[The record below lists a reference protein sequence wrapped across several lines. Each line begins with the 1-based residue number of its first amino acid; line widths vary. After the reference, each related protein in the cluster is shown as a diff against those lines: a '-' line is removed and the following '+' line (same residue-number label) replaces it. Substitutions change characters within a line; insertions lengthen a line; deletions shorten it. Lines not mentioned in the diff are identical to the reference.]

1 MRVLVTGGAG
11 FIGSHVVDA
20 LLAAGHEPHV
30 IDNLSSGR
38 RENLPQGV
46 PLSEVDIRDTPA
58 LSAAF
63 DEARPEAIC
72 HHAAQVSVGRSVRE
86 PAVDAEINIVGMLNV
101 ISQAH
106 RVGAT
111 RFVFAS
117 SGGALYGE
125 TSDAADE
132 TTAAMPISPYGIGK
146 WMGER
151 YLDWAAGELGF
162 AVVSLRY
169 SNVYGPRQSVEG
181 EAGVV
186 AAFCRDLEAGNGL
199 TIFGDGCQTRDFV
212 FVGDVARAN
221 VAAIEGAN
229 PGEAAAINVS
239 TGEAV
244 DINMLAGLLS
254 ELVAARLERDDSEP
268 PRHEVSRAGDIRHS
282 LLDPSAAAGRLGW
295 SPEVPLRDG
304 LERTVAWLL
313 GAGS

>member
-1 MRVLVTGGAG
+1 MLVTGGAG

-125 TSDAADE
+125 TSEAADE
-132 TTAAMPISPYGIGK
+132 TTAAMPILC
-146 WMGER
+146 R
-151 YLDWAAGELGF
+151 
-162 AVVSLRY
+162 R
-169 SNVYGPRQSVEG
+169 
-181 EAGVV
+181 EA
-186 AAFCRDLEAGNGL
+186 N
-199 TIFGDGCQTRDFV
+199 
-212 FVGDVARAN
+212 
-221 VAAIEGAN
+221 
-229 PGEAAAINVS
+229 
-239 TGEAV
+239 
-244 DINMLAGLLS
+244 
-254 ELVAARLERDDSEP
+254 
-268 PRHEVSRAGDIRHS
+268 
-282 LLDPSAAAGRLGW
+282 
-295 SPEVPLRDG
+295 
-304 LERTVAWLL
+304 
-313 GAGS
+313 

>member
-20 LLAAGHEPHV
+20 LLSAGHEPHV
-30 IDNLSSGR
+30 IDDLSSGR
-38 RENLPQGV
+38 RENLPPGV
-46 PLSEVDIRDTPA
+46 PLSEVDIRDTLA

-72 HHAAQVSVGRSVRE
+72 HHAAQVSVARSVRE
-86 PAVDAEINIVGMLNV
+86 PAVDAEINIVGTLNV

-125 TSDAADE
+125 TSEAADE

-162 AVVSLRY
+162 AAVSLRY

-186 AAFCRDLEAGNGL
+186 AAFCRDLAAGAGL
-199 TIFGDGCQTRDFV
+199 TIFGDGRQTRDFV

-221 VAAIEGAN
+221 VAAIERAQA
-229 PGEAAAINVS
+229 GECPAINVS

-244 DINMLAGLLS
+244 DINTLAGLLS
-254 ELVAARLERDDSEP
+254 ELVAARLGREDPEP
-268 PRHEVSRAGDIRHS
+268 PRHEPSRAGDIRHS
-282 LLDPSAAAGRLGW
+282 LLDPAAAVGRLGW
-295 SPEVPLRDG
+295 CPAVTLRDG

-313 GAGS
+313 EAGC

>member
-254 ELVAARLERDDSEP
+254 ELVAARLERDDSGP
-268 PRHEVSRAGDIRHS
+268 PRHEGARAGDIRHS

>member
-125 TSDAADE
+125 TSEAADE

-162 AVVSLRY
+162 AAVSLRY

-186 AAFCRDLEAGNGL
+186 AAFCRDLEAGTGL

-254 ELVAARLERDDSEP
+254 ELVAARLERDDSGP
-268 PRHEVSRAGDIRHS
+268 PRHEGARAGDIRHS

-313 GAGS
+313 GAGR

>member
-20 LLAAGHEPHV
+20 LLSAGHEPHV
-30 IDNLSSGR
+30 IDDLSSGR
-38 RENLPQGV
+38 RENLPPGV
-46 PLSEVDIRDTPA
+46 PLSEVDIRDTPV

-72 HHAAQVSVGRSVRE
+72 HHAAQVSVARSVRE
-86 PAVDAEINIVGMLNV
+86 PAVDAEINIVGTLNV

-125 TSDAADE
+125 TSESADE

-162 AVVSLRY
+162 AAVSLRY

-186 AAFCRDLEAGNGL
+186 VAFCRDLAAGAGL
-199 TIFGDGCQTRDFV
+199 TIFGDGRQTRDFV

-221 VAAIEGAN
+221 VAAIERAQA
-229 PGEAAAINVS
+229 GECPAINVS
-239 TGEAV
+239 TGQAV
-244 DINMLAGLLS
+244 DINTLAGLLS
-254 ELVAARLERDDSEP
+254 ELVAARLGREDPEP
-268 PRHEVSRAGDIRHS
+268 PRHEPSRAGDIRHS
-282 LLDPSAAAGRLGW
+282 LLDPSAAVGRLGW
-295 SPEVPLRDG
+295 CPEVTLRDG

-313 GAGS
+313 ESGC

>member
-106 RVGAT
+106 RVGAA

-125 TSDAADE
+125 TSEAADE

-162 AVVSLRY
+162 AAVSLRY

-186 AAFCRDLEAGNGL
+186 AAFCRDLEAGTGL

-313 GAGS
+313 GAGR

>member
-1 MRVLVTGGAG
+1 M
-11 FIGSHVVDA
+11 
-20 LLAAGHEPHV
+20 
-30 IDNLSSGR
+30 
-38 RENLPQGV
+38 
-46 PLSEVDIRDTPA
+46 SEVDIRDTPA

-72 HHAAQVSVGRSVRE
+72 HHAAQVSVARSVRE

-125 TSDAADE
+125 TSEAADE

-186 AAFCRDLEAGNGL
+186 AAFCRDLEAGTGL

-254 ELVAARLERDDSEP
+254 ELVAARLERDDLES
-268 PRHEVSRAGDIRHS
+268 PRHEASRAGDIRHS
-282 LLDPSAAAGRLGW
+282 LMDPSAAAGRLGW
-295 SPEVPLRDG
+295 CPEVLLRDG
-304 LERTVAWLL
+304 LERTVAWLV
-313 GAGS
+313 GAER

>member
-58 LSAAF
+58 LSVAF

-125 TSDAADE
+125 TSEAADE

-162 AVVSLRY
+162 AAVSLRY

-186 AAFCRDLEAGNGL
+186 AAFCRDLEAGTGL

-221 VAAIEGAN
+221 VAAIEEAN

-254 ELVAARLERDDSEP
+254 ELVAARLERDDSGP

-313 GAGS
+313 GAGR

>member
-38 RENLPQGV
+38 RENLPQEV

-106 RVGAT
+106 RVGAA

-125 TSDAADE
+125 TSEAADE

-162 AVVSLRY
+162 AAVSLRY

-186 AAFCRDLEAGNGL
+186 AAFCRDLEAGTGL

-313 GAGS
+313 GAGR

>member
-106 RVGAT
+106 RVGAA

-125 TSDAADE
+125 TSEAADE

-162 AVVSLRY
+162 AAVSLRY

-186 AAFCRDLEAGNGL
+186 AAFCRDLEAGTGL

-268 PRHEVSRAGDIRHS
+268 PRHEGARAGDIRHS

-313 GAGS
+313 GAGR

>member
-20 LLAAGHEPHV
+20 LLSAGHEPHV
-30 IDNLSSGR
+30 IDDLSSGR
-38 RENLPQGV
+38 RENLPPGV
-46 PLSEVDIRDTPA
+46 PLSEVDIRDTLA

-72 HHAAQVSVGRSVRE
+72 HHAAQVSVARSVRE
-86 PAVDAEINIVGMLNV
+86 PAVDAEINIVGTLNV

-125 TSDAADE
+125 TSEAADE

-162 AVVSLRY
+162 AAVSLRY

-186 AAFCRDLEAGNGL
+186 AAFCRDLAAGAGL
-199 TIFGDGCQTRDFV
+199 TIFGDGRQTRDFV

-221 VAAIEGAN
+221 VAAIERAHA
-229 PGEAAAINVS
+229 GECPAINVS

-244 DINMLAGLLS
+244 DINTLAGLLS
-254 ELVAARLERDDSEP
+254 ELVAARLGREDPES
-268 PRHEVSRAGDIRHS
+268 PRHEPSRAGDIRHS
-282 LLDPSAAAGRLGW
+282 LLDPAAAVGRLGW
-295 SPEVPLRDG
+295 CPEVTLRDG

-313 GAGS
+313 EAGC

>member
-30 IDNLSSGR
+30 LDNLSSGQ

-72 HHAAQVSVGRSVRE
+72 HHAAQVSVARSVRE

-106 RVGAT
+106 RVGAS

-125 TSDAADE
+125 TSEAADE
-132 TTAAMPISPYGIGK
+132 TPVAMPLSPYGIGK

-162 AVVSLRY
+162 AAVSLRY

-186 AAFCRDLEAGNGL
+186 AAFCRDLEAGADL

-221 VAAIEGAN
+221 VAAIERAI
-229 PGEAAAINVS
+229 PGEAAAVNVS

-244 DINMLAGLLS
+244 EINMLAGLLG
-254 ELVAARLERDDSEP
+254 ELVAARLGRDDSGT
-268 PRHEVSRAGDIRHS
+268 PRHEASRAGDIRHS
-282 LLDPSAAAGRLGW
+282 LMDPSAAAGRLGW
-295 SPEVPLRDG
+295 CPEVLLRDG
-304 LERTVAWLL
+304 LERTVAWLV
-313 GAGS
+313 GAER